1 MRVIVWISAAS
12 LPKWLHKLNFEKQQ
26 PMQTFNPRNLTFRT
40 WRSIYLNIKEASW
53 SIALRFGDSHL
64 EYFHH
69 FHVRLHEEN
78 YYPIGNMGIS
88 TLQGQLTSW
97 CADAKTKWWICGH
110 EKFTNVALIRSW
122 FNYTDCTC
130 YSFHSLLENNMAHVT
145 VDWNPLG
152 KVFYR

>member
-1 MRVIVWISAAS
+1 
-12 LPKWLHKLNFEKQQ
+12 
-26 PMQTFNPRNLTFRT
+26 MQTFNPRNLTFRT

-53 SIALRFGDSHL
+53 PIALRFGDSHL
-64 EYFHH
+64 EHFQH

-78 YYPIGNMGIS
+78 YYPIGNMGFLLVTGS
-88 TLQGQLTSW
+88 ADQLV
-97 CADAKTKWWICGH
+97 CRCKRKWWICGH
-110 EKFTNVALIRSW
+110 EKFTNAALIRSW
-122 FNYTDCTC
+122 LNYPDYTC